1 MVSLFPT
8 QDEQMLELTQLRCE
22 LHEHNYRYY
31 VLDNPQITDIEY
43 DVLLRRLND
52 LETQLG
58 LPIPEDSPTQTVGA
72 PLSQAFTACEHGEPM
87 LSLANAFD
95 ADEVLDFDQRI
106 SDMLG
111 DESYEYIV
119 EPKIDGLAV
128 NLRYEAGVL
137 VSAATRGDGRVGEN
151 VTDNIRSISDIPWR
165 LIALNDVPDVLEV
178 RGEVYMSKPAF
189 EHLNQVQQ
197 AAGDKLFANPRNAAA
212 GSLRQ
217 LDAKVSASR
226 KLSFF
231 AYGVGLGGRGWVSS
245 QTKLF
250 ERLHGLGFAVQNYTL
265 FANIQDVLTYYDT
278 FLKQRASLSY
288 EVDGLVFKLN
298 DFELQEQIGYV
309 ARSPRW
315 AIAHKFPAEEVETTV
330 DKVIWQVGR
339 TGVITPVAVMR
350 PVLVAGVMVSRATLH
365 NINEL
370 ARKDVRQG
378 DTVIVRRAGDVIPEV
393 VRVVNADAEQRALAV
408 TIPRHCPECESLV
421 VQEEGEAA
429 IRCSGGLSCP
439 AQLKERLSHFVSR
452 NGMDIEGLGEKLVAR
467 LVDEGLLHTMA
478 DLYELDWSSLSQWQ
492 GMGEKKIANLQ
503 QAIEQSKACSLPH
516 FIFALGIRHVGQA
529 TARALAE
536 TFGTWQAVSEADEE
550 ALLSINDVGTEVAS
564 SVRTFFTE
572 QHNMDVLQRLHAS
585 GVQPEIMVIKK
596 HDVGHPLV
604 GKTVVLTGSFISL
617 KRSDAQNK
625 LRDLGVKVSG
635 SVSKKTDYVVAG
647 EQAGSKLEKAKQLG
661 VTVVDEQQLLTWLQ
675 WSESNVDAA

>member
-8 QDEQMLELTQLRCE
+8 QDEQMLELAQLRYE

-31 VLDNPQITDIEY
+31 VLDDPKITDAEY

-52 LETQLG
+52 LEAQLG
-58 LPIPEDSPTQTVGA
+58 LPVPKDSPTQTVGA

-95 ADEVLDFDQRI
+95 SDEVLAFDKRI
-106 SDMLG
+106 ADILG

-165 LIALNDVPDVLEV
+165 LRALNNLPDVLEV

-189 EHLNQVQQ
+189 EQLNQAQQ

-250 ERLHGLGFAVQNYTL
+250 ERLHSLGFAVQNYTL
-265 FANIQDVLTYYDT
+265 FSNIQDVLVYYDQ

-298 DFELQEQIGYV
+298 NFELQEQIGYV

-330 DKVIWQVGR
+330 DEIIWQVGR
-339 TGVITPVAVMR
+339 TGVITPVAVMQ

-393 VRVVNADAEQRALAV
+393 VRVVNADAEQRAFV
-408 TIPRHCPECESLV
+408 VSIPSHCPECASLL

-452 NGMDIEGLGEKLVAR
+452 NGMDIEGLGEKLIAR

-503 QAIEQSKACSLPH
+503 QAIEQSKSCSLPH

-550 ALLSINDVGTEVAS
+550 ALLRINDVGTEVAS

-585 GVQPEIMVIKK
+585 GVQPETMVIKK
-596 HDVGHPLV
+596 HDAGHPLV
-604 GKTVVLTGSFISL
+604 GKTVVLTGSFMSL
-617 KRSDAQNK
+617 KRSDAQHK
-625 LRDLGVKVSG
+625 LRDLGAKVSG

-647 EQAGSKLEKAKQLG
+647 EQAGSKLEKAKQLD
-661 VTVVDEQQLLTWLQ
+661 VSIVDEQQLLTWLQ
-675 WSESNVDAA
+675 SAESDIDAA